1 MFKGMSGIDP
11 WMILTAN
18 QGAAFGTFSFMI
30 SAKFQ
35 IFSPF
40 GQVHPKFE
48 MFDFFQTVSNPGYI
62 QIHIIDIYPIFK

>member
-18 QGAAFGTFSFMI
+18 QGAAFGTLSFMI

-35 IFSPF
+35 IFSPL

-48 MFDFFQTVSNPGYI
+48 MFDFFPNG
-62 QIHIIDIYPIFK
+62 